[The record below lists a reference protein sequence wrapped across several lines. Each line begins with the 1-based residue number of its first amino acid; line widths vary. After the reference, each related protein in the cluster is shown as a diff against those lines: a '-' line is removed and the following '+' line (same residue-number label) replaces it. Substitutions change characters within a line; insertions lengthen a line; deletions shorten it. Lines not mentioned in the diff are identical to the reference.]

1 MTTTF
6 QSTDSIGAGVRFTLA
21 AAGDDYFVFKDV
33 TVASTDSNAIFSS
46 FANTSITVHG
56 SAYAASTAI
65 LLNTQ
70 ATGSTIYVGETGI
83 IGNTNSSESAVTF
96 LNAADTAL
104 INHGQIAS
112 ATAIGVLA
120 GAINVDIQ
128 NFGSISGASGVLS
141 D

>member
-21 AAGDDYFVFKDV
+21 AADDDYFVFKDV
-33 TVASTDSNAIFSS
+33 TVASTDPDAIISS

-56 SAYAASTAI
+56 SAYGADFAI
-65 LLNTQ
+65 LLNFT
-70 ATGSTIYVGETGI
+70 ATGSTIYIGETGI
-83 IGNTNSSESAVTF
+83 IGSSTTPGNAVTF

-128 NFGSISGASGVLS
+128 NFGPGESHER
-141 D
+141 